1 MSHWITHC
9 ARSWPGN
16 KILSFMDEKN
26 CITKSTDDCQRVLRM
41 QSEKTGQ
48 HWVQDFS
55 SLALCLWKQNL
66 CHKPNFPCVT
76 ASRLWP
82 LSTEVRCKPTC
93 KHCRAFVLRPTA
105 TPLTELYPDP
115 YLPKAS
121 FQSRA
126 SGHDGMFWT
135 CTQQA
140 TTNHRCLLS
149 TWNVTTT
156 TDRLGF
162 SCISFNKHT
171 FK

>member
-105 TPLTELYPDP
+105 TPQTDSTQIRTCRRP
-115 YLPKAS
+115 A
-121 FQSRA
+121 SRA
-126 SGHDGMFWT
+126 GLLAMMECSGHALNRPP
-135 CTQQA
+135 Q
-140 TTNHRCLLS
+140 
-149 TWNVTTT
+149 T
-156 TDRLGF
+156 TDAYWALEMWLLQL
-162 SCISFNKHT
+162 T
-171 FK
+171 D